1 MPTNDLHEINR
12 KMASIADSMK
22 AIEKSNVELTR
33 TIRNFIEMYRNAN
46 FPELT
51 GKGDDEK

>member
-22 AIEKSNVELTR
+22 GIEKANQELSR
-33 TIRNFIEMYRNAN
+33 SIQDFIQMYKNAN

-51 GKGDDEK
+51 SEEDEKK